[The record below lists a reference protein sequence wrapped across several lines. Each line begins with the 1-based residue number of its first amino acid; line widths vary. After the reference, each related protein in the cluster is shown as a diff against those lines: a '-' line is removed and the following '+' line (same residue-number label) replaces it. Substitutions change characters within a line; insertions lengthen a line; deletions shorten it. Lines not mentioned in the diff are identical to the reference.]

1 MYVGSRTSLNWS
13 QLGQGKV
20 SSSDILIS
28 DVIETIIMGMGSDE
42 SVLFVDVSSFQDVL
56 VYVPLYMYYAVH
68 VFM

>member
-28 DVIETIIMGMGSDE
+28 GVIEVHNYYGNE